1 MAYNANPFLERMS
14 ERTTSDTEFVRLFSP
29 KILEKLAEDAFV
41 GAVHVFRSA
50 PGAGKT
56 TLLRA
61 FTPPALRAFW
71 NSRKLPE
78 LSESFQKLLNRGL
91 LTDDDSPQLVGVYLS
106 CASGYADLP
115 SGEALQH
122 EGLFRALLDCR
133 IVLRTLRSL
142 GALLGFSAPEQLA
155 EISLDHT
162 RLPTL
167 RGIPV
172 LENALELANWAEDH
186 ERLVYAQL
194 DAFTGPAGTSFPAHV
209 RFEGVLWL
217 QSIQFFHEG
226 RTVGGQRLLMVDD
239 IHRLRRKQRAL
250 LIDELTVLRPSIPVW
265 LAERTIALGT
275 ELLSQGAREGR
286 DLHEYNLDR
295 MWSDPRG
302 MNQFASYAQNILD
315 RRMKNQDAVPA
326 GSFTQCLRDKLVSSE
341 VRAQV
346 AVGIQRF
353 RDEVRRH
360 QSKLRYT
367 QWLARAEQYTVDQN
381 LESLLELYVTRILL
395 VRDESKRQLSLD
407 LTLTEEELEDRD
419 SSQVRGAAELF
430 MHEELSIPYY
440 FGFER
445 LCVMATSNVE
455 ELLALAAAL
464 YVGLQAKQVLGKS
477 EPFLSPLEQEKLLR
491 EAVARKHGFIPTS
504 HSQGTRAQRL
514 LDSIGAFCYEQTFAP
529 NAPYAPGVT
538 GVRLSRWELA
548 KLTGQ
553 GKTLNSASATIQ
565 QVLAECVSENL
576 LVQRES
582 QATGSRDSGTVFYL
596 NRSLCAHYGL
606 PLQMGGWRDVSV
618 GELIKWMER
627 RLTRSS
633 TKSEI
638 LKLLEMD

>member
-29 KILEKLAEDAFV
+29 KILEKLAEDAFA
-41 GAVHVFRSA
+41 GAVHVFRSS

-71 NSRKLPE
+71 HSRNRPE

-91 LTDDDSPQLVGVYLS
+91 LTEGESPQLLGVYLS

-115 SGEALQH
+115 SSEGLQQ

-155 EISLDHT
+155 DVSLDHSA
-162 RLPTL
+162 LPGL
-167 RGIPV
+167 QGIPGIT
-172 LENALELANWAEDH
+172 NALELATWAEEH
-186 ERLVYAQL
+186 EQQVYAQL
-194 DAFTGPAGTSFPAHV
+194 DTFMGPVNAALPAQL

-217 QSIQFFHEG
+217 QSIAFHHEG
-226 RTVGGQRLLMVDD
+226 RVVGGKRLLMIDD
-239 IHRLRRKQRAL
+239 MHKLRRKQRAL
-250 LIDELTVLRPSIPVW
+250 LVDELTVMRPSIPIW
-265 LAERTIALGT
+265 LAERTVALGT

-286 DLHEYNLDR
+286 DLREYNLDR
-295 MWSDPRG
+295 MWSDAKG
-302 MNQFASYAQNILD
+302 MNQFVSYAQNILD
-315 RRMKNQDAVPA
+315 RRMKNQDAVPV
-326 GSFTQCLRDKLVSSE
+326 GSFTQCLRDELVSSE
-341 VRAQV
+341 VRIQV
-346 AVGIQRF
+346 AEGIERF
-353 RDEVRRH
+353 RNEVERH
-360 QSKLRYT
+360 QSKQRYA
-367 QWLARAEQYTVDQN
+367 QWLARADQYTSDQN

-419 SSQVRGAAELF
+419 SSQVRSAAELF
-430 MHEELSIPYY
+430 MHEELGIPYY
-440 FGFER
+440 FGFDR

-455 ELLALAAAL
+455 ELLSLAAAL
-464 YVGLQAKQVLGKS
+464 YVGLQAKQVLRKS
-477 EPFLSPLEQEKLLR
+477 EPILSPLEQDKLLR
-491 EAVARKHGFIPTS
+491 EAAGRKRDFIPKS
-504 HSQGTRAQRL
+504 HTEGTRAQRL
-514 LDSIGAFCYEQTFAP
+514 LDSLGAFCYDQTFAP

-538 GVRLSRWELA
+538 GVRLSRAELG
-548 KLTGQ
+548 KLIAPGAFGPSGVALQ
-553 GKTLNSASATIQ
+553 R
-565 QVLAECVSENL
+565 VLAECAAENL

-582 QATGSRDSGTVFYL
+582 QATGSRDSGTIFYL

-618 GELIKWMER
+618 GELMRWMER
-627 RLTRSS
+627 RLTPAR
-633 TKSEI
+633 KS
-638 LKLLEMD
+638 LETS

>member
-14 ERTTSDTEFVRLFSP
+14 ERTMSDMEFVRLFSP
-29 KILEKLAEDAFV
+29 KILEKLAEDAFD

-71 NSRKLPE
+71 NSRNRPE

-91 LTDDDSPQLVGVYLS
+91 LTDGDSPQLVGVYLS

-115 SGEALQH
+115 SSDVLQQ

-142 GALLGFSAPEQLA
+142 GALLGLSAPEQLA
-155 EISLDHT
+155 EVSLDHAAVPG
-162 RLPTL
+162 LQ
-167 RGIPV
+167 GIPV
-172 LENALELANWAEDH
+172 LESALELANWAEDY
-186 ERLVYAQL
+186 EQRVYAQL
-194 DAFTGPAGTSFPAHV
+194 DTFMGSASASLPAHV

-217 QSIQFFHEG
+217 QTIQFIHEG

-239 IHRLRRKQRAL
+239 MHKLRRKQRAL
-250 LIDELTVLRPSIPVW
+250 LIDELTVMRPSIPVW
-265 LAERTIALGT
+265 LAERTVVLGT

-286 DLHEYNLDR
+286 DLREYNLDK
-295 MWSDPRG
+295 MWSDPKG
-302 MNQFASYAQNILD
+302 MNQFVSYAQNILD
-315 RRMKNQDAVPA
+315 RRMKNQDVVPV

-346 AVGIQRF
+346 ADGIQRF
-353 RDEVRRH
+353 RNEVQRH
-360 QSKLRYT
+360 QSKVRYT
-367 QWLARAEQYTVDQN
+367 QWLARADQYTVDQN

-395 VRDESKRQLSLD
+395 ARDESKRQLSLD

-430 MHEELSIPYY
+430 MHEELGVPYY
-440 FGFER
+440 FGFDR

-464 YVGLQAKQVLGKS
+464 YVGLQAKQVLRKS
-477 EPFLSPLEQEKLLR
+477 EPVLSPVEQDKLLR
-491 EAVARKHGFIPTS
+491 EAAGRKREFIPKS
-504 HSQGTRAQRL
+504 HTEGTRAQRL
-514 LDSIGAFCYEQTFAP
+514 LDSIGAFCFDQTFAP

-538 GVRLSRWELA
+538 GVRLSSWELG

-553 GKTLNSASATIQ
+553 VKPLGYSVTLQ
-565 QVLAECVSENL
+565 RVLAECVAENL

-618 GELIKWMER
+618 GDLVKWMER
-627 RLTRSS
+627 RLTPSRKGLAE
-633 TKSEI
+633 T
-638 LKLLEMD
+638 

>member
-1 MAYNANPFLERMS
+1 MAYSANPFLERMS
-14 ERTTSDTEFVRLFSP
+14 ERTTSDMEFVRLFSP
-29 KILEKLAEDAFV
+29 KILEKLAEDAFD
-41 GAVHVFRSA
+41 GAVHIFRSA

-61 FTPPALRAFW
+61 FTPPAVRAFW
-71 NSRKLPE
+71 NSRNRPE

-91 LTDDDSPQLVGVYLS
+91 LTEDDSPQLLGVYLS

-115 SGEALQH
+115 SSEGLQQ

-155 EISLDHT
+155 EVSLNYAA
-162 RLPTL
+162 LPGL
-167 RGIPV
+167 QGIPV
-172 LENALELANWAEDH
+172 IESALELANWAEGH
-186 ERLVYAQL
+186 EQRVYAQL
-194 DAFTGPAGTSFPAHV
+194 DTFMGSTSDSLPTHV

-217 QSIQFFHEG
+217 QSIEFVHEG

-239 IHRLRRKQRAL
+239 MHKLRRKQRSL
-250 LIDELTVLRPSIPVW
+250 LIDELTVMRPAFPVW
-265 LAERTIALGT
+265 LAERTVALGT

-286 DLHEYNLDR
+286 DLREYNLDK
-295 MWSDPRG
+295 MWSDPKG

-315 RRMKNQDAVPA
+315 RRMKNQDVVPV
-326 GSFTQCLRDKLVSSE
+326 GSFTQCLRDQLVSSE

-346 AVGIQRF
+346 ADGIQRF
-353 RDEVRRH
+353 RDEVQRH
-360 QSKLRYT
+360 QSNVRYA
-367 QWLARAEQYTVDQN
+367 QWLARADQYTVDQN

-430 MHEELSIPYY
+430 MHEELGIPYY

-445 LCVMATSNVE
+445 LCVMATNNVE

-464 YVGLQAKQVLGKS
+464 YVGLQAKQVLRRS
-477 EPFLSPLEQEKLLR
+477 EPILSPVEQDKLLR
-491 EAVARKHGFIPTS
+491 EAAGRKREFIPKAHTE
-504 HSQGTRAQRL
+504 GTRAQTL
-514 LDSIGAFCYEQTFAP
+514 LDSIGAFCYDQTFAP

-538 GVRLSRWELA
+538 GVRLSRRELSTLMAPA
-548 KLTGQ
+548 KPLGSPGVRLQ
-553 GKTLNSASATIQ
+553 R
-565 QVLAECVSENL
+565 VLAECVAENL

-618 GELIKWMER
+618 GELMKWMER
-627 RLTRSS
+627 RLTPSR
-633 TKSEI
+633 KSFEAT
-638 LKLLEMD
+638 

>member
-14 ERTTSDTEFVRLFSP
+14 ERTTSDMEFVRLFSP
-29 KILEKLAEDAFV
+29 KILEKLADDAFD

-71 NSRKLPE
+71 HSRNRPE

-91 LTDDDSPQLVGVYLS
+91 LTEGESPQLLGVYLS

-115 SGEALQH
+115 SNEGLQQ

-142 GALLGFSAPEQLA
+142 GLLLGFSAPEQLA
-155 EISLDHT
+155 EVSLDHSS
-162 RLPTL
+162 LPNL
-167 RGIPV
+167 QGIPAIA
-172 LENALELANWAEDH
+172 NALELATWAEEH
-186 ERLVYAQL
+186 EQRVYAQL
-194 DAFTGPAGTSFPAHV
+194 DTFMGPINAALPAQF

-217 QSIQFFHEG
+217 QSIAFTHEG
-226 RTVGGQRLLMVDD
+226 RSVGGKRLLMVDD
-239 IHRLRRKQRAL
+239 MHKLRRKQRAL
-250 LIDELTVLRPSIPVW
+250 LVDELTVMRSSIPIW
-265 LAERTIALGT
+265 LAERTVALGT

-286 DLHEYNLDR
+286 DLREYNLDR
-295 MWSDPRG
+295 LWSDAKG
-302 MNQFASYAQNILD
+302 MNQFISYAQNILD
-315 RRMKNQDAVPA
+315 RRMKNQDAVPV
-326 GSFTQCLRDKLVSSE
+326 GSFTQCLRDELVSSE
-341 VRAQV
+341 VRTQFAQ
-346 AVGIQRF
+346 GIERF
-353 RDEVRRH
+353 RSEVERH
-360 QSKLRYT
+360 QSKQRYAH
-367 QWLARAEQYTVDQN
+367 WLARADQYTADQN

-419 SSQVRGAAELF
+419 SSQVRNAAELF
-430 MHEELSIPYY
+430 MHEELGIPYY

-455 ELLALAAAL
+455 ELLGLAAAL
-464 YVGLQAKQVLGKS
+464 YVGLQAKQVLRKS
-477 EPFLSPLEQEKLLR
+477 EPILSPLEQEKLLR
-491 EAVARKHGFIPTS
+491 EAAARKRDFIPKS
-504 HSQGTRAQRL
+504 HTEGTRAQRL
-514 LDSIGAFCYEQTFAP
+514 LDSIGAFCYDQTFAP

-538 GVRLSRWELA
+538 GVRLSRAELV
-548 KLTGQ
+548 KLTSPGAFGPPGLVLQ
-553 GKTLNSASATIQ
+553 R
-565 QVLAECVSENL
+565 VLAECAAENL

-606 PLQMGGWRDVSV
+606 PLQMGGWRDVTV
-618 GELIKWMER
+618 GELMRWMER
-627 RLTRSS
+627 RLTPSR
-633 TKSEI
+633 KS
-638 LKLLEMD
+638 LETS